1 MKVEAEQLG
10 TFEFELKDADGKV
23 IETVKNDE
31 KGAISF
37 SKLSYTEKDAGK
49 TFTYT
54 VKRKAPIRG
63 RHLRIRQNCLYSNCK
78 CRRQP

>member
-49 TFTYT
+49 TLSL
-54 VKRKAPIRG
+54 I
-63 RHLRIRQNCLYSNCK
+63 HI
-78 CRRQP
+78 